1 LETAI
6 YDQGVEHEHGLVLI
20 TCADRS
26 QARVIAKRLV
36 QDRLAAGVQI
46 LPIESVYTWQGE
58 VVEDDEVLLIV
69 KTRSDRFDE
78 IRATVESIHSYQV
91 PPIVMMVIDRANQ
104 PYLDWIDEALSGE
117 SG

>member
-1 LETAI
+1 METPI
-6 YDQGVEHEHGLVLI
+6 YDQGVEHEHGLVFI

-58 VVEDDEVLLIV
+58 VVEDDEVLLIA
-69 KTRSDRFDE
+69 KTRRRLFDGIVTLVTE
-78 IRATVESIHSYQV
+78 LHSYEV
-91 PPIVMMVIDRANQ
+91 PPIVQLAIDRANQ
-104 PYLDWIDEALSGE
+104 PYLDWIDQSVG
-117 SG
+117 